1 MVGGLV
7 EDKIEGL
14 TQHHARDD
22 KKGEMI
28 ILVKNYSENEMDADN
43 LFFFLVVSVKH

>member
-28 ILVKNYSENEMDADN
+28 ILLNHSEKEMDADN

>member
-7 EDKIEGL
+7 KDKIEGP
-14 TQHHARDD
+14 TQHHAGD
-22 KKGEMI
+22 KKGEMM
-28 ILVKNYSENEMDADN
+28 ILLNHSEKEMDADN